1 MVPSRNGPRG
11 AEVASFGLAILLYV
25 VTPTPI
31 GDQDIV
37 TPEAPASPWR
47 DPSIASTFR
56 TIQSPMCRMPQPVG
70 TQIPEPPRVRLA
82 SLGLGDITGSLG
94 LDRAA
99 QPEQLVYPTIN
110 SAAERG

>member
-11 AEVASFGLAILLYV
+11 AEVAFFGLAILLYV

-31 GDQDIV
+31 GDRDIV
-37 TPEAPASPWR
+37 APETPASRWR
-47 DPSIASTFR
+47 DPSSASTFG
-56 TIQSPMCRMPQPVG
+56 TIHSAVFRMPQPVG

-99 QPEQLVYPTIN
+99 QPEQL
-110 SAAERG
+110 